1 MSFECQYCKKK
12 YSSKWNLA
20 NHQKTTKYCI
30 KIQKE
35 INIEQNN
42 IETVSY
48 DCEYCKK
55 SFTSKMRLNKHI
67 ESCLE
72 KSNQLVK
79 QKEDENVVLE
89 SQLSTAQDR
98 IVQKEDENAVLESQ
112 LSIAQYRIIDLE
124 NQLKTVRLEIE
135 NELIK
140 ENNDKLKE
148 KNDKL
153 ETTVEEIAKQ
163 PKNQQ
168 INNKIIITTHL
179 DLSSQAVQQAIESN
193 FSHEHLTM
201 GQKGVARFAYDNMLK
216 DEQGKL
222 KYICTDPSRQ
232 VFQYKN
238 DKGVVQK
245 DVRATKL
252 TKALLDADIKQT
264 SHKIAWDKM
273 EGAGDEAFMA
283 YTNHY
288 QNIQGMEKDNSEFSK
303 ELSCLTV

>member
-12 YSSKWNLA
+12 YSTKWNLA
-20 NHQKTTKYCI
+20 NHQKTAKYCI

-35 INIEQNN
+35 QNTEQNN
-42 IETVSY
+42 TDTLSY

-55 SFTSKMRLNKHI
+55 SFTSKHRLNKHV
-67 ESCLE
+67 ENCLE
-72 KSNQLVK
+72 KSNKLLK
-79 QKEDENVVLE
+79 
-89 SQLSTAQDR
+89 
-98 IVQKEDENAVLESQ
+98 QKEDENAVLALQ
-112 LSIAQYRIIDLE
+112 LSEAQDRIIDLE
-124 NQLKTVRLEIE
+124 NQLKTVRLEVE

-140 ENNDKLKE
+140 ER
-148 KNDKL
+148 NDKL

-168 INNKIIITTHL
+168 INNKIIITTPL
-179 DLSSQAVQQAIESN
+179 DLSSQAVQQAIETN

-238 DKGVVQK
+238 DKGVIQK

-252 TKALLDADIKQT
+252 TKALLEADIKQT
-264 SHKIAWDKM
+264 SHKIAWDNMKD
-273 EGAGDEAFMA
+273 GDNEIFMT

-288 QNIQGMEKDNSEFSK
+288 QDIQELEQDNSKFSK
-303 ELSCLTV
+303 ELCCLTTK

>member
-12 YSSKWNLA
+12 YSTKWNLA
-20 NHQKTTKYCI
+20 NHQKTAKYCI

-35 INIEQNN
+35 QNTEQNN
-42 IETVSY
+42 TDTLSY

-55 SFTSKMRLNKHI
+55 SFTSKHRLNKHV
-67 ESCLE
+67 ENCLE
-72 KSNQLVK
+72 KSNKLLK
-79 QKEDENVVLE
+79 
-89 SQLSTAQDR
+89 
-98 IVQKEDENAVLESQ
+98 QKEDENAVLALQ
-112 LSIAQYRIIDLE
+112 LSEAQDRIIDLE
-124 NQLKTVRLEIE
+124 NQLKTVRLEVE

-140 ENNDKLKE
+140 ER
-148 KNDKL
+148 NDKL

-168 INNKIIITTHL
+168 INNKIIITTPL
-179 DLSSQAVQQAIESN
+179 DLSSQAVQQAIETN

-238 DKGVVQK
+238 DKGVIQK

-252 TKALLDADIKQT
+252 TKALLEADIKQT
-264 SHKIAWDKM
+264 SHKIAWDNMKD
-273 EGAGDEAFMA
+273 GDNEIFLA

-288 QNIQGMEKDNSEFSK
+288 QDIQELEQDNSDFSK
-303 ELSCLTV
+303 ELSCLAI